1 MASSASQITA
11 GDLDGDETD
20 DLVGLWVKL
29 ITLVVLILTLKT
41 YLILFEKCGWKKMEE
56 LGQIYQS

>member
-20 DLVGLWVKL
+20 DLVGLWPNSE
-29 ITLVVLILTLKT
+29 LKQKSEST
-41 YLILFEKCGWKKMEE
+41 IQKEIDFHKFINSFSG
-56 LGQIYQS
+56 